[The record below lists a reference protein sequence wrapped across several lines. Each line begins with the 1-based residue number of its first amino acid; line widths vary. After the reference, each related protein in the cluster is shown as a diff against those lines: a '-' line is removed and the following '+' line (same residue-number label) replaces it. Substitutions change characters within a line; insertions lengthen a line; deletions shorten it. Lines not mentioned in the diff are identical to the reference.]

1 MDASGTADSDV
12 NFAAGAHLHKFRLDA
27 SGRRISKAAEYVQPQ
42 TQRVLREG
50 SSTVMSV
57 DMEAAMRHI
66 GDMEQEM
73 GAHEGC
79 RLRGDVTVRRVA
91 GRLHFAVHQQSF
103 ADMLPQL
110 LTGHV
115 LPRLRNMSH
124 TIHKVQFGPSFPGQV
139 NPLDGAVRMEP
150 ATSGGH
156 AYKYYIKVRRR
167 GGVAQ
172 LIECA
177 GAGNCFQTEWELG
190 LGDGAGS
197 CRHPVKTST

>member
-79 RLRGDVTVRRVA
+79 RLRGDVTVRRVS
-91 GRLHFAVHQQSF
+91 GRLHFAVHQQSL
-103 ADMLPQL
+103 ADMLPQML
-110 LTGHV
+110 SGHV
-115 LPRLRNMSH
+115 LPRVRNISH
-124 TIHKVQFGPSFPGQV
+124 AVHRLTFGPSFPGQV
-139 NPLDGAVRMEP
+139 SPLDGTTRIEA
-150 ATSGGH
+150 ANGGGH
-156 AYKYYIKVRRR
+156 AYKYYIKVGMR
-167 GGVAQ
+167 
-172 LIECA
+172 LL
-177 GAGNCFQTEWELG
+177 LG
-190 LGDGAGS
+190 LLQAKRAGRMRPDSLDWLGEVRHGS
-197 CRHPVKTST
+197 CFILCI